1 MRLEAALTGD
11 LMTFLKEEVEDAE
24 TALTGGI
31 REQTEWLKGDWRRQA
46 LGAGLSQR
54 VANAIRSEVYPKGRK
69 SMKPAGLVY
78 ARAGKGGL
86 LGSVG
91 ALLKNLDEGVVI
103 RSRRGSALAIP
114 TDAVPKVRGGRRM
127 TPVEV
132 EQEFG
137 QDLEFVPRGGGRP
150 PLLVLQNLVAG
161 KRAGSFRNATERRRQ
176 TGRGLVWVVMFVLV
190 RGVTI
195 KRRLDL
201 EMAALQAAD
210 GLPAAILR
218 HYPQRDR

>member
-11 LMTFLKEEVEDAE
+11 LLQFMKDEIADAE
-24 TALTGGI
+24 VAVTGGMN
-31 REQTEWLKGDWRRQA
+31 EKTKWLQAEWRRQA
-46 LGAGLSQR
+46 QAAGLGPR
-54 VANAIRSEVYPKGRK
+54 VSNAIRSELYPKGRK

-78 ARAGKGGL
+78 ARAGKGGA

-91 ALLKNLDEGVVI
+91 ALLKNLDEGVII

-114 TDAVPKVRGGRRM
+114 TDAVPKGRGGRRM

-137 QDLEFVPRGGGRP
+137 QDLEFVPRGRGRP

-161 KRAGSFRNATERRRQ
+161 KRAGSFRKATERRRQ
-176 TGRGLVWVVMFVLV
+176 TGRGIVWVVMFVLV

-195 KRRLDL
+195 ARRLDL
-201 EMAALQAAD
+201 EKAALQAAED
-210 GLPAAILR
+210 LPAAILR
-218 HYPQRDR
+218 HYPKRDR